1 MATNGTSNGTAATN
15 GHSTSVYFHTPTKDI
30 GSPKRSHNMSPK
42 IILYTNHRC
51 PYAQRAHIT
60 LDTLNLS
67 RSPPPSTPQP
77 KLPILTPLTPSLEYE
92 EILIDL
98 DTPRPQW
105 YLDINPRGLVPS
117 LKYSLPGIFD
127 TPEILTESG
136 IVSQFLCDSF
146 PSPLLPASKEDPFS
160 ALKRAR
166 IAFFVDTW
174 SSKIAPFQ
182 FQIIKAEGAEKE
194 TKVEEC
200 VKLMEKEI
208 EPLLVGARP
217 FFGGSGELTFAEVMT
232 APFLLR
238 MFSFARDG
246 ELMPRSF
253 GEKLEGL
260 ENFGRWSKAVMEN
273 GNVRKVYDEE
283 AIVAATK
290 KRVKQMASK

>member
-1 MATNGTSNGTAATN
+1 
-15 GHSTSVYFHTPTKDI
+15 
-30 GSPKRSHNMSPK
+30 MSPK

-60 LDTLNLS
+60 LDTLNL
-67 RSPPPSTPQP
+67 
-77 KLPILTPLTPSLEYE
+77 KYE

-136 IVSQFLCDSF
+136 IVAQFLCDSF

-174 SSKIAPFQ
+174 SSKIAPYQ
-182 FQIIKAEGAEKE
+182 FQIIKAEEGAEREAKA
-194 TKVEEC
+194 EEC
-200 VKLMEKEI
+200 VKMMEKEI
-208 EPLLVGARP
+208 EPLLAGAKP

-232 APFLLR
+232 APFVLR

-246 ELMPRSF
+246 ELMPQSF
-253 GEKLEGL
+253 GEKLEAL
-260 ENFGRWSKAVMEN
+260 PNFGRWSKAVMEN
-273 GNVRKVYDEE
+273 GNVRRVYDEAGVVE
-283 AIVAATK
+283 GTK
-290 KRVKQMASK
+290 KRVKQMAAK